1 GAKEWLELVQ
11 NQVWQTLL
19 ESDFN
24 MEIAETYLDLC
35 GFGTA
40 ILFLEEL
47 DEENWNGVTF
57 TAIPVRDAYFE
68 YGADDNVLRVY
79 RRLQYTRVQL
89 EDKFPDHDFEAVV
102 GASDVDEKHDVIFCV
117 YKRDDIDEENEGKS
131 RAPEARPY
139 GYKYVLHQSAEEL
152 EVGGYYD
159 MPAFVARWKKVSG
172 SQWGH
177 SPAFICLSDIL
188 QLNEV
193 VAQTSEARAKAIDP
207 PMLTTERGIISDLDM
222 NPGGL
227 TMVTDISELV
237 PLIAG
242 MRFDQANEE
251 IQR

>member
-1 GAKEWLELVQ
+1 LRFDSLHSQRKTLDNTFQIIEKYVLPYRGEFFKPMTTMLEVEWRRRKIYDSTAPVACDLLASQIHSNLTSPSIRWFELRFRRDEINDTQGAKEWLELVQ

-89 EDKFPDHDFEAVV
+89 EDKFPDHDFEAVI

-117 YKRDDIDEENEGKS
+117 YKRDDS
-131 RAPEARPY
+131 
-139 GYKYVLHQSAEEL
+139 LH
-152 EVGGYYD
+152 
-159 MPAFVARWKKVSG
+159 
-172 SQWGH
+172 SQRK
-177 SPAFICLSDIL
+177 
-188 QLNEV
+188 
-193 VAQTSEARAKAIDP
+193 T
-207 PMLTTERGIISDLDM
+207 
-222 NPGGL
+222 
-227 TMVTDISELV
+227 
-237 PLIAG
+237 
-242 MRFDQANEE
+242 
-251 IQR
+251 